1 MEIIRVRQGFGP
13 KSTTGTFSIEGTDF
27 NIVAL
32 EDKDRGLTQ
41 DMPLK
46 QIQTLK
52 VQNETAI
59 PKGRYEVTI
68 SYSNRFKCDMPEI
81 LNVPGFAGIRIHQ
94 GNSDVDTDGCLLLG
108 LNITGEDFISS
119 SKVAFSQFFPLLKKA
134 VEANEK
140 VFITIK

>member
-1 MEIIRVRQGFGP
+1 MEILRVRQDYGP

-46 QIQTLK
+46 QIETIK
-52 VQNETAI
+52 VQNQTAI

-81 LNVPGFAGIRIHQ
+81 LNVPGFAGIRIHW
-94 GNSDVDTDGCLLLG
+94 GNDDLETDGCILLG
-108 LNITGEDFISS
+108 LAKTGDDFIIS
-119 SKVAFSQFFPLLKKA
+119 SKAAFNQFFPLLKKA
-134 VEANEK
+134 VAKEK